1 MSGRAVGN
9 AFQDAVQKA
18 IQRARHR
25 GVLYSV
31 PTRAEVLRD
40 AGVPFLVRVVTAS
53 RDVDRG
59 PTAQSASNTTAAST
73 SDALAMAAQA
83 ATSHTSERE
92 FRNPFLPYDPDMHV
106 ADVPPER
113 VCLLN
118 KFPVVDGHLLIVT
131 RLFQEQTSLLQVD
144 DFAGLWHCLRQYPG
158 LAFYNSGKVA
168 GASQRHRHL
177 QLIPV
182 TPESDIP
189 MDAVVRQAAGRRE
202 EASGCFRVAAFPFLH
217 AAIWTAEV
225 TAAHREADVSVGA
238 ELHAQYLKLLWH
250 VAEQAGAHRFG
261 DREVS
266 GDATAA
272 ADAAEAHP
280 FPYNLLLTPSWMLL
294 VPRRLEACH
303 GINVNG
309 LGFAGYLL
317 AKTTEQLEYL
327 RRNGALHVLSQ
338 VAFEAASAAES
349 CAQSR

>member
-1 MSGRAVGN
+1 
-9 AFQDAVQKA
+9 
-18 IQRARHR
+18 
-25 GVLYSV
+25 
-31 PTRAEVLRD
+31 
-40 AGVPFLVRVVTAS
+40 
-53 RDVDRG
+53 
-59 PTAQSASNTTAAST
+59 
-73 SDALAMAAQA
+73 MAAQA
-83 ATSHTSERE
+83 ATSHTSERA
-92 FRNPFLPYDPDMHV
+92 FRNPFLPYDPEMHV

-131 RLFQEQTSLLQVD
+131 RLFQEQTSLLQVE

-189 MDAVVRQAAGRRE
+189 IDAVMRQAAGRRE
-202 EASGCFRVAAFPFLH
+202 EASGCFQVAAFPFLH
-217 AAIWTAEV
+217 AAVWTAEV
-225 TAAHREADVSVGA
+225 TAARREADISTGA

-261 DREVS
+261 ERDVS
-266 GDATAA
+266 GDVK
-272 ADAAEAHP
+272 EAQP

-303 GINVNG
+303 GINVNA

-327 RRNGALHVLSQ
+327 RRRGALHVLSQ